1 MTYAVLLWPHANVR
15 YFESVKK
22 LAVAELSIMLRA
34 FNESIEV
41 KPCVMN
47 GLELLT
53 FEAGEMDD
61 RLKKLLSMVS
71 CAYAVFEVRGEML
84 LPLMPGGQMRFG
96 GDFSGILKYK
106 GKTNEMFTGMLIN
119 LAVFSSDY
127 ADKFDKPLSILDPM
141 CGRGTS
147 LFEGLRRNYDMTGV
161 EIDKNDVG
169 ELTRFVKKYAEYN
182 RLKHRV
188 ESASMTVDGKNAGAR
203 TKYTIAENNVMFKA
217 DPRTLTV
224 TLGDTL
230 LTDRFYKGRSFHALV
245 CDLPYG
251 VQHESRDGQSKVS
264 LDKMMRKALQAWKKT
279 LFPGAAVALSFNS
292 NTLPLADAR
301 RMLKDA
307 GYEPLEGGAYDT
319 FGHWVEQAITRD
331 IAVARFP
338 GK

>member
-1 MTYAVLLWPHANVR
+1 
-15 YFESVKK
+15 
-22 LAVAELSIMLRA
+22 
-34 FNESIEV
+34 
-41 KPCVMN
+41 
-47 GLELLT
+47 
-53 FEAGEMDD
+53 
-61 RLKKLLSMVS
+61 
-71 CAYAVFEVRGEML
+71 
-84 LPLMPGGQMRFG
+84 
-96 GDFSGILKYK
+96 
-106 GKTNEMFTGMLIN
+106 
-119 LAVFSSDY
+119 
-127 ADKFDKPLSILDPM
+127 M

-182 RLKHRV
+182 HFKHKV

-203 TKYTIAENNVMFKA
+203 TRFTIAESNARWKE

-230 LTDRFYKGRSFHALV
+230 LTDKFYKGRSFHAAV

-251 VQHESRDGQSKVS
+251 VQHESRDGKSKVS
-264 LDKMMRKALQAWKKT
+264 LDKMMEKALLSWKKT
-279 LFPGAAVALSFNS
+279 LFPGAVVALSFNS

-301 RMLKDA
+301 AMMEKA
-307 GYEPLEGGAYDT
+307 GYEPLTGGVYDT

-331 IAVARFP
+331 IVLAKYT